1 MAYVA
6 FNKLSNGEFSHLP
19 TKIELTNAQ
28 RKAWHAEMKTRL
40 FKHSHSFTK
49 TMAVVDLTN
58 GPVTELTE
66 AYKPSRK
73 DVAQVLERISKMC
86 LSNHKKVVVRVPS
99 SGSAEAGEARDTF
112 MKSMGFQWVGGKSQ
126 RYERAL

>member
-1 MAYVA
+1 MAYVSFKNLA
-6 FNKLSNGEFSHLP
+6 NGEFANLQTTLEMTP
-19 TKIELTNAQ
+19 AQ
-28 RKAWHAEMKTRL
+28 RRAWHAELQSRL
-40 FKHSHSFTK
+40 FKQSHSFTK

-86 LSNHKKVVVRVPS
+86 LSKHRKVVVRVPS